1 MLNSVGS
8 LTSTYHA
15 SSHAR
20 MSEKVVDR
28 MFKKVDTNQDGQIT
42 KDELAQAL
50 ASGNPKT
57 DRSGK
62 KLSVDDF
69 FQALDTAGKGYITK
83 EDAAAGLDA
92 MAQKLAESKS
102 NRSGEAHH
110 GRGGGGGH
118 ASGGGTATGGTGSTT
133 DTTSYDPRDTNQD
146 GTVSEQEAA
155 AYAATHYV
163 QTDQAA
169 ASTQETTTAT
179 YA

>member
-110 GRGGGGGH
+110 GRGGGGRH
-118 ASGGGTATGGTGSTT
+118 AGGGGAAGGTGSST
-133 DTTSYDPRDTNQD
+133 DSTQYDPRDTNRD

-169 ASTQETTTAT
+169 VSTQETTTAT

>member
-8 LTSTYHA
+8 LTSAYHA

-50 ASGNPKT
+50 ASGATKT

-92 MAQKLAESKS
+92 MAQKMAESRSK
-102 NRSGEAHH
+102 RSGEAQH

-118 ASGGGTATGGTGSTT
+118 AGGGGAAEGTGSST
-133 DTTSYDPRDTNQD
+133 DSTQYDPRDTNQD

-169 ASTQETTTAT
+169 VSTQETTTAT